1 MTTKYGP
8 NLIYNGIVDV
18 YEANTG
24 VGVNSL
30 SPSAGSPGTW
40 EVNNFAEVVGPAG
53 FKYIQSNTN
62 STGQG
67 TSHINSPINTN
78 LYTGSIT
85 FLLWMNVNNVPL
97 NVSSNN
103 NWRGLICTAG
113 GGTAG
118 SPLTCVLE
126 QSYVL
131 NYSTTH
137 TDRYRRY
144 INGNF
149 APVNVPADG
158 WNMYTYTYD
167 QATGIATAYRNET
180 LIITGPQTESTTG
193 SNPTTPGLPLSYG
206 NYSSSGF
213 RVFGGTQNDGALGGN
228 GPCPGFLGSVYI
240 YNRAISGDENAL
252 MFNNLKGR
260 YGV

>member
-8 NLIYNGIVDV
+8 NIIYDGIVDV

-24 VGVNSL
+24 VGVNGF
-30 SPSAGSPGTW
+30 SPSAGSAGSWQINDFTQ
-40 EVNNFAEVVGPAG
+40 VSGPAG
-53 FKYIQSNTN
+53 YNYIESNTT
-62 STGQG
+62 SAGLG
-67 TSHINSPINTN
+67 TSHIISPINDK

-85 FLLWMNVNNVPL
+85 FILWMNCNNLPL
-97 NVSSNN
+97 NINSNN
-103 NWRGLICTAG
+103 NWRGLICTNN
-113 GGTAG
+113 GGTSG

-126 QSYVL
+126 QGRVL

-149 APVNVPADG
+149 APVSVPADG

-167 QATGIATAYRNET
+167 QATGIASAYRNET
-180 LIITGPQTESTTG
+180 LIITGPQTDG
-193 SNPTTPGLPLSYG
+193 GGANPTSAGVGLSYG
-206 NYSSSGF
+206 NYSSTGF
-213 RVFGGTQNDGALGGN
+213 RVFGGTQTDGSLGGN

-240 YNRAISGDENAL
+240 YNKALSGDDLSL

-260 YGV
+260 YGL

>member
-1 MTTKYGP
+1 MTSKYGP
-8 NLIYNGIVDV
+8 DIVYDGIVDV

-30 SPSAGSPGTW
+30 SPSAGSSGSW
-40 EVNNFAEVVGPAG
+40 QVNDFTERVGPAG
-53 FKYIQSNTN
+53 YKYVESNTN
-62 STGQG
+62 SSGFG
-67 TSHINSPINTN
+67 TSHVISPINSN

-85 FLLWMNVNNVPL
+85 FLLWANWNNLPLSVNA
-97 NVSSNN
+97 NN

-126 QSYVL
+126 QSNVL

-149 APVNVPADG
+149 APVGVPSDG

-167 QATGIATAYRNET
+167 RNTGIATAYRNNT
-180 LIITGPQTESTTG
+180 TIIQGPQTEAG
-193 SNPTTPGLPLSYG
+193 GANPTTPGLALSYG
-206 NYSSSGF
+206 NYSTSGF
-213 RVFGGTQNDGALGGN
+213 RVFGGTQNDGSLGGN
-228 GPCPGFLGSVYI
+228 GPCPGFLGSIYI
-240 YNRAISGDENAL
+240 YNKAL
-252 MFNNLKGR
+252 SEQELDKMYQSLRGR